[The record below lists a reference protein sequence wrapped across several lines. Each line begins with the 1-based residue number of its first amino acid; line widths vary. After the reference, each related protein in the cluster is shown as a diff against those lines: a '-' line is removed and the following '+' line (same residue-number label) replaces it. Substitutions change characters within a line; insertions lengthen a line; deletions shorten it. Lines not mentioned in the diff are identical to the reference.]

1 MSIWAVVPVKD
12 VTSAKQR
19 LAGVLAAALRQE
31 LSLAMLED
39 VLATLV
45 AVPELAGILVATVD
59 ARAAALANRFGAS
72 VSSEDAAAG
81 HTEAVA
87 AAACRLARQG
97 SGMLTVP
104 ADIPLVG
111 PQDIQQLL
119 AVSHSGFAIVPAR
132 DGRGSNAVLCAPADA
147 VPLRFGSDSFL
158 PHLAAARACGIA
170 PATLRLPRIG
180 LDIDVPDDL
189 VEFMKAPSRT
199 RAHALLAP
207 MEALR

>member
-12 VTSAKQR
+12 VAAAKQR
-19 LAGVLAAALRQE
+19 LAGVLPAALRQE

-39 VLATLV
+39 VLTALV
-45 AVPELAGILVATVD
+45 AVPALAGILVATCD
-59 ARAAALANRFGAS
+59 AHAAALASRFGAS
-72 VSSEDAAAG
+72 VSRENAAVG

-87 AAACRLARQG
+87 AAARFLARQG

-104 ADIPLVG
+104 ADIPLVR
-111 PQDIQQLL
+111 PADIQQLL
-119 AVSHSGFAIVPAR
+119 SVRHSGFAIVPAR

-147 VPLRFGSDSFL
+147 VPLRFGSDSYL

-189 VEFMKAPSRT
+189 VEFMKTPSPT
-199 RAHALLAP
+199 RAHAFLAP